1 MDDAGVPKLK
11 SLEVG
16 SPADMADEG
25 ADDPRTPL
33 PRYNEDFVSP
43 KSLSLSPNVK
53 ALGKG
58 EGSAPAEKADGRRRQ
73 LLEHMDNLW
82 RILGEVCEHS
92 SLPERDLAGTMSRIE
107 KLKGMS
113 EELGTLEIDLEA
125 LHKVYTYESKAYLSK
140 LRRLEEEVTS
150 GSGSGEVEEEGA
162 PSYGQNAIDGSFSRS
177 VCKILYDDKR
187 ENGVFQLVSAKIVDG
202 AGQGAAEAQHKSF

>member
-1 MDDAGVPKLK
+1 MD
-11 SLEVG
+11 E
-16 SPADMADEG
+16 
-25 ADDPRTPL
+25 
-33 PRYNEDFVSP
+33 
-43 KSLSLSPNVK
+43 
-53 ALGKG
+53 G

-162 PSYGQNAIDGSFSRS
+162 PSYGQNAIDGSFSLSCPLCGTRVAGNRVMLNKHIRS
-177 VCKILYDDKR
+177 QHSPLITSQLTLDPETTYSAIFGRPPKR
-187 ENGVFQLVSAKIVDG
+187 TNVKELR
-202 AGQGAAEAQHKSF
+202 

>member
-92 SLPERDLAGTMSRIE
+92 SLPERITM
-107 KLKGMS
+107 
-113 EELGTLEIDLEA
+113 
-125 LHKVYTYESKAYLSK
+125 
-140 LRRLEEEVTS
+140 
-150 GSGSGEVEEEGA
+150 
-162 PSYGQNAIDGSFSRS
+162 
-177 VCKILYDDKR
+177 
-187 ENGVFQLVSAKIVDG
+187 
-202 AGQGAAEAQHKSF
+202 